1 MGRVFRQTFV
11 ALLLCV
17 LGCSPDHSEKPSYLL
32 IAVEKLPFTGSL
44 CSQTITVDQSKE
56 AFDLLCNEAIR
67 FTHMYTPSTQ
77 SQAALASVL
86 TGLYPNEH
94 KVWHNGNVYLKESFV
109 TAPELLFKKGW
120 RTAFFSG
127 GGAIWRKSG
136 LAQGFS
142 YFDDT
147 FPMHWNSYYRPAK
160 KSLNAYFDWLDNEPS
175 KPFFAVVY
183 LPDLLFPS
191 ISTQDEEGLKR
202 ESTYDG
208 QYGSLLDSIGYM
220 SSALK
225 KRDLWHKTNIIVFG
239 LNGKGEAFRKNEMD
253 AYNLHSENTKV
264 AFYFK
269 PSDKKRDLGH
279 SWKVDYNYSLV
290 DLGHS
295 LFVQNDMQ
303 PNDSMFV
310 LKNIFNKDYSEA
322 DSDRWIMVE
331 SAWPQWK
338 NYSTSRFSL
347 RNGNYNYIFDEKIYT
362 YNNLIDQMETNPQ
375 VTNWGQPL
383 DNKIQAWINSLG
395 IKAWE
400 HIDEMKI
407 LKWKLA
413 RKLWDPFD
421 LEQNPKDFFNIFEAT
436 QDLQVMEWLATLAIK
451 QEKWDLLLQAGNKA
465 NNSLWI
471 FTAKFN
477 LGILVTE
484 DWENLHDPCF
494 LQFLQTE
501 NPIKNRISPVSC
513 TDPQLDLLYKWVHE
527 RTQRRDRFRELFIRH
542 YLEKSIS
549 DSMYKLNYIA
559 DLSWDMSLRYP
570 AGPSASDLILS
581 LNKYRTYYT
590 VIKRR
595 MELVQY
601 EKVVY

>member
-1 MGRVFRQTFV
+1 MFHQTFV

-17 LGCSPDHSEKPSYLL
+17 LGCSHDQSEKPSYLL
-32 IAVEKLPFTGSL
+32 VAVEKLPFTASL
-44 CSQTITVDQSKE
+44 CSQTLTVDQSKE

-142 YFDDT
+142 FFDDT

-191 ISTQDEEGLKR
+191 ISTQDEDGLKR

-208 QYGSLLDSIGYM
+208 QYGSLLDSLGYL

-225 KRDLWHKTNIIVFG
+225 KRDLWHKTNIIIFG
-239 LNGKGEAFRKNEMD
+239 LNGKGENFRKNEMD

-310 LKNIFNKDYSEA
+310 LKNIFNKDYSET

-347 RNGNYNYIFDEKIYT
+347 RNGNYNYIFDEKIYK
-362 YNNLIDQMETNPQ
+362 YNNLTDQLETNPQ
-375 VTNWGQPL
+375 ITNWGEPL
-383 DNKIQAWINSLG
+383 DSKIQSWVNSLG
-395 IKAWE
+395 IKAWD

-421 LEQNPKDFFNIFEAT
+421 LEQDPKDFFNIFEAT
-436 QDLQVMEWLATLAIK
+436 QDIQIMEWLATLAIK
-451 QEKWDLLLQAGNKA
+451 QEKWDLLLQTGKAA
-465 NNSLWI
+465 NNPLWV

-477 LGILVTE
+477 LGLLNTT
-484 DWENLHDPCF
+484 DWESLHEPCF
-494 LQFLQTE
+494 LQFLQSE

-513 TDPQLDLLYKWVHE
+513 ADPQLELLYKWVNE
-527 RTQRRDRFRELFIRH
+527 RTQRRDKFRELFIRH
-542 YLEKSIS
+542 YLEQSIS

-570 AGPSASDLILS
+570 AGPSVSDLILS

>member
-1 MGRVFRQTFV
+1 MGRIFRQTFV

-17 LGCSPDHSEKPSYLL
+17 LGCSSGQNEKPSYLL
-32 IAVEKLPFTGSL
+32 IAVEKLPFSGSL
-44 CSQTITVDQSKE
+44 CSQTITAEQSKD

-77 SQAALASVL
+77 SQAALTSVL

-94 KVWHNGNVYLKESFV
+94 KVWHNGNVYLKESYV
-109 TAPELLFKKGW
+109 TAPELLYKNGW
-120 RTAFFSG
+120 RTALFSG

-136 LAQGFS
+136 LAQGFN

-160 KSLNAYFDWLDNEPS
+160 KSMDAYFDWLDDNPN
-175 KPFFAVVY
+175 KPFFAVIY

-202 ESTYDG
+202 ESTYEG
-208 QYGSLLDSIGYM
+208 QYRSLLDSLGYV

-239 LNGKGEAFRKNEMD
+239 LNGKGEDFRRNEMD

-269 PSDKKRDLGH
+269 PSGKKRDLGH

-295 LFVQNDMQ
+295 LFAQNNLP

-310 LKNIFNKDYSEA
+310 FKNIFSKDYSEA
-322 DSDRWIMVE
+322 DSNRWIMIE

-338 NYSTSRFSL
+338 NFSTSRFSL
-347 RNGNYNYIFDEKIYT
+347 RNGNYNYIFDENIYK
-362 YNNLIDQMETNPQ
+362 YNNLIDQLETNPQ
-375 VTNWGQPL
+375 VLKWDESLDTN
-383 DNKIQAWINSLG
+383 IQFWINSLN
-395 IKAWE
+395 IKPWE

-407 LKWKLA
+407 QKWKLA

-421 LEQNPKDFFNIFEAT
+421 LEQNPKDFFSIFEST
-436 QDLQVMEWLATLAIK
+436 QDIQVMEWLATLAIK
-451 QEKWDLLLQAGNKA
+451 QGKWNLLLQAGEA
-465 NNSLWI
+465 TNNILWI

-477 LGILVTE
+477 LGTLKNS
-484 DWENLHDPCF
+484 DWEQIHDECF
-494 LQFLQTE
+494 LQFLRYE
-501 NPIKNRISPVSC
+501 NPIKNRISSVVCSD
-513 TDPQLDLLYKWVHE
+513 TQVELLYKWIHGK
-527 RTQRRDRFRELFIRH
+527 TQNKDNFRELFIRNN
-542 YLEKSIS
+542 LERSIS

-570 AGPSASDLILS
+570 AGPSMSDLILS

>member
-375 VTNWGQPL
+375 VTKWGQPL
-383 DNKIQAWINSLG
+383 DNKIQSWVNSLG

-421 LEQNPKDFFNIFEAT
+421 LEQDPKDFFNIFEAT